1 MKMNL
6 RLKEGTVKRT
16 IIALMAA
23 ALLMLPAISVAEKKG
38 GVQGEHKAK
47 MSKMHTNM
55 GEMASMMNKM
65 SQMMSKGKMTPEQK
79 KKCADVMKQMSQMM
93 KEMSVP
99 HSKQVQEKHQ
109 KELREIERE
118 INALFDHLVQPG

>member
-1 MKMNL
+1 MKRTM
-6 RLKEGTVKRT
+6 KRT
-16 IIALMAA
+16 IISLMAA
-23 ALLMLPAISVAEKKG
+23 TLLMLPAISVAEKNS

-55 GEMASMMNKM
+55 GEMANMMGKM

-79 KKCADVMKQMSQMM
+79 QKCAGIMKQMSQMM

-99 HSKQVQEKHQ
+99 HGKKVQEKHQ
-109 KELREIERE
+109 KELRELESE
-118 INALFDHLVQPG
+118 INPLFNHLVLPG